1 MKIKYNS
8 EIISGAVFSVVGAV
22 LWFLIPSQIPTM
34 EKTAI
39 NAQTLPRIAIGGIF
53 VFAVCLLLEGI
64 LGKEKKEVVI
74 SKESFHSEGFRK
86 EMRSVLYALF
96 LVGYCLIVEPL
107 GFVISTIILVIAIML
122 FYGARK
128 WYYYA
133 IPLSMI
139 ALVYYVFKVV
149 LHVSLP

>member
-8 EIISGAVFSVVGAV
+8 EMISGAIFTVVGAV
-22 LWFLIPSQIPTM
+22 LWLLIPSQIPTM

-53 VFAVCLLLEGI
+53 LFSVCLLLEG
-64 LGKEKKEVVI
+64 LFTREKKEVTVT
-74 SKESFHSEGFRK
+74 KESFRSVRLRK
-86 EMRSVLYALF
+86 ELRSVIYSLF
-96 LVGYCLIVEPL
+96 LVAYCLMIEPL
-107 GFVISTIILVIAIML
+107 GFLISTVILVLAIL
-122 FYGARK
+122 IFYGARK

-133 IPLSMI
+133 IPLAMI
-139 ALVYYVFKVV
+139 GIVYYVFGVL